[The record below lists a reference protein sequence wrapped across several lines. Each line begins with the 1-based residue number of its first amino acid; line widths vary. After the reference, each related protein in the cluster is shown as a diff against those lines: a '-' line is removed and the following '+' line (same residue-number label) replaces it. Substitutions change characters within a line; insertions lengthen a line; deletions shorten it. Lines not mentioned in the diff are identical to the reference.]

1 MHDRL
6 SAMLGLARAAGAGA
20 EERAEEAVRVARIAE
35 IYEDINNHKFPW
47 LDVVCGVRAL
57 GNCAALAIFSR
68 LSSSGTIGLTQT
80 LPALLEPLLDAGSI
94 SLETTRSEEP
104 TSELQSLMRISYAVF
119 CLKKKQT
126 QTVKHQSTSEKYTT
140 QLTSIIRNSNT
151 LN

>member
-1 MHDRL
+1 MFISRADAASYFERGVEIVDRVGDEMHDRL

-68 LSSSGTIGLTQT
+68 LSSRGTIGLTQT
-80 LPALLEPLLDAGSI
+80 LPALLEPLLEAGSI
-94 SLETTRSEEP
+94 TLQPTPIFTPWAGSGNLSNLAP
-104 TSELQSLMRISYAVF
+104 TS
-119 CLKKKQT
+119 
-126 QTVKHQSTSEKYTT
+126 
-140 QLTSIIRNSNT
+140 
-151 LN
+151 